1 MKYLLIYAKIATMN
15 VYDFDNT
22 IYDGESC
29 FDLFLF
35 YLRRRPGLLLL
46 LPKVVYAFAK
56 YKRGKVTADD
66 FLTVYAPQVEQMLR
80 EIPDVQGDMRA
91 FWDTHEKKIKPFYA
105 ELRRPDDLLITA
117 GPDFSVREICRR
129 LSIEHFLA
137 SRVDLTTG
145 KIEHFNLRERKIEA
159 FRQAYPDAQIDSVYT
174 DSPENDRFLIELARQ
189 AYCVRGSKITRI
201 K

>member
-1 MKYLLIYAKIATMN
+1 MKYLLIYAKIAPMN

-189 AYCVRGSKITRI
+189 AYYVKGSKITRI

>member
-1 MKYLLIYAKIATMN
+1 MN

-35 YLRRRPGLLLL
+35 YLRRQPGLLLL

-56 YKRGKVTADD
+56 YKRGKVTVDD
-66 FLTVYAPQVEQMLR
+66 FLSVYAPQVEQKLR
-80 EIPDVQGDMRA
+80 EISDIEGDMRT
-91 FWDTHEKKIKPFYA
+91 FWDKHEHKIKPFYA
-105 ELRRPDDLLITA
+105 SIRQPDDLLITA

-129 LSIEHFLA
+129 LSIEHYLA
-137 SRVDLTTG
+137 SRVNLDTG
-145 KIEHFNLRERKIEA
+145 RIEHFNLRERKIEA
-159 FRQAYPDAQIDSVYT
+159 FRAHYPDAEIDDFYT
-174 DSPENDRFLIELARQ
+174 DSPENDSFLIDLSRRAF
-189 AYCVRGSKITRI
+189 CVKGNKITRI